1 MTRSVTDI
9 IAGLGTG
16 VYVDGQWRDAA
27 SGATFDVVNPATGE
41 AIATLAD
48 GGADD
53 AIAAISAAGRAQELS
68 LIHISEP
75 TRPY

>member
-16 VYVDGQWRDAA
+16 VYVNGQWRDAA

-41 AIATLAD
+41 AIATL
-48 GGADD
+48 
-53 AIAAISAAGRAQELS
+53 S
-68 LIHISEP
+68 LIHI
-75 TRPY
+75 

>member
-27 SGATFDVVNPATGE
+27 SGATFDVVNPATG
-41 AIATLAD
+41 AAVATIAD
-48 GGADD
+48 DGADD
-53 AIAAISAAGRAQELS
+53 ATAAIDAAGRAQES
-68 LIHISEP
+68 WAAVP
-75 TRPY
+75 AQ